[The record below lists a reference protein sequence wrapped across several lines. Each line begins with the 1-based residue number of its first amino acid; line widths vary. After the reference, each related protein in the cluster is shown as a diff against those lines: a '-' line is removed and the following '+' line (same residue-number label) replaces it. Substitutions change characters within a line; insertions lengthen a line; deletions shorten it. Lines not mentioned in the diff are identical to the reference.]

1 MDTFSSL
8 AVIALAALIH
18 ASFQL
23 SVSALT
29 LLSGHALGAQKART
43 RIWRMTTSFVLGAG
57 VITLLL
63 LSFIA
68 LLFNSLYGNDT
79 PSSVWAIACGIL
91 VGVGIA
97 IWLFY
102 YRHQSGTSLWIPRSM
117 AHYLSDRTK
126 ATKDSAESFG
136 LGLSSVFGEILFIGA
151 PLIISGLVLVQL
163 TPGLQLVGL
172 LLYTVISMLGLLIVW
187 ALVGSGHSLSLIQ
200 KWRETNKNF
209 LQFAGGGGLIILS
222 FFVYVSQILGGF
234 GS

>member
-1 MDTFSSL
+1 MDTLSSL

-23 SVSALT
+23 SVSVLT
-29 LLSGHALGAQKART
+29 LLSGHALGAQKARN
-43 RIWRMTTSFVLGAG
+43 RVWRMTTSFVIGAG
-57 VITLLL
+57 VTTLLL
-63 LSFIA
+63 LAFIA
-68 LLFNSLYGNDT
+68 LVFNSLYGNNA
-79 PSSVWAIACGIL
+79 PIGVWAIACGLL

-102 YRHQSGTSLWIPRSM
+102 YRHQNGTSLWIPRSM

-136 LGLSSVFGEILFIGA
+136 LGLSSVFGEILFVIA
-151 PLIISGLVLVQL
+151 PLVISGLVLVQL
-163 TPGLQLVGL
+163 TPGLQLIGL
-172 LLYTVISMLGLLIVW
+172 LLYTIISMLGLLIVW

-200 KWRETNKNF
+200 KWRETNKSF

>member
-1 MDTFSSL
+1 MDTISSL
-8 AVIALAALIH
+8 AVIALAALVH

-23 SVSALT
+23 SVSVLT
-29 LLSGHALGAQKART
+29 LLSGHALGAQKARM
-43 RIWRMTTSFVLGAG
+43 RVWRMTTSFVIGAG

-68 LLFNSLYGNDT
+68 LLFNSLYGSSA
-79 PSSVWAIACGIL
+79 PSSVWAIACGLL

-136 LGLSSVFGEILFIGA
+136 LGLSSVFGEILFVGA
-151 PLIISGLVLVQL
+151 PLIVSGLVLVQL
-163 TPGLQLVGL
+163 SPGLQIVGL
-172 LLYTVISMLGLLIVW
+172 LLYTLISMLGLITVW
-187 ALVGSGHSLSLIQ
+187 VLVGSGHSLSTIQ
-200 KWRETNKNF
+200 KWRETNKSF

-222 FFVYVSQILGGF
+222 FFVYVSQILGGL